1 MRPEL
6 VDRLP
11 PLPPREPAG
20 HKGTFGTALV
30 VGGHLATSAT
40 DAFTMVGGP
49 ALSALAALRAGCG
62 LVELAVPEPLVPAA
76 AAIAPEAVLVP
87 LPAPGG
93 TLDASAA
100 AERLE
105 AARAR
110 ARAIA
115 IGPGLGTGWP
125 ERQLT
130 VAAIAREDLPVVLD
144 ADALN
149 CLAALPDFARDLR
162 APAILT
168 PHPGEFARLA
178 AALDLSAAG
187 EGPDGR
193 LRAAATLAAR
203 LGAVVVL
210 KGPGT
215 VVTDG
220 LRAWIGPGAN
230 PALATAGSGDV
241 LTGILVGLLARL
253 AGRSPLG
260 LFELAAHAVERH
272 ARAGERWSADFSAD
286 TPRAAL
292 ARELLPRI
300 GCGAPVH

>member
-1 MRPEL
+1 VTPEI
-6 VDRLP
+6 VEVLP
-11 PLPPREPAG
+11 PLPPRGDGG

-30 VGGHLATSAT
+30 VGGHLAVGS
-40 DAFTMVGGP
+40 DDPFTMVGGP

-62 LVELAVPEPLVPAA
+62 LVELAVPEPLVAAA

-93 TLDASAA
+93 VLDASAA
-100 AERLE
+100 AERID

-110 ARAIA
+110 SRAIA
-115 IGPGLGTGWP
+115 IGPGLGNGWP

-130 VAAIAREDLPVVLD
+130 VGLVSGEDVPVVVD

-149 CLAALPDFARDLR
+149 ALASLNDFARDLR

-178 AALDLSAAG
+178 AALDLAPAG
-187 EGPDGR
+187 DDPADR
-193 LRAAATLAAR
+193 LRAAASLAAR
-203 LGAVVVL
+203 LGAIVVL

-220 LRAWIGPGAN
+220 VRAWIGPGGN
-230 PALATAGSGDV
+230 SALATAGSGDV

-253 AGRSPLG
+253 AGRGPLG
-260 LFELAAHAVERH
+260 LLELAAHAVSLH
-272 ARAGERWSADFSAD
+272 ARAAARYREEFPAE
-286 TPRAAL
+286 THRAAI
-292 ARELLPRI
+292 ARDFLTRI
-300 GCGAPVH
+300 G

>member
-1 MRPEL
+1 MTPEIL
-6 VDRLP
+6 DRLP
-11 PLPPREPAG
+11 PLPPRDPSG

-30 VGGHLATSAT
+30 IGGHVASGAA

-93 TLDASAA
+93 TLDASASA
-100 AERLE
+100 ARID

-110 ARAIA
+110 ARAVA
-115 IGPGLGTGWP
+115 IGPGFGNGWP

-130 VAAIAREDLPVVLD
+130 VAAIACDDRPLVVD

-149 CLAALPDFARDLR
+149 ALASLPDFARDLR
-162 APAILT
+162 APAVLT

-178 AALDLSAAG
+178 AALDLPAPG
-187 EGPDGR
+187 DGDDDR
-193 LRAAATLAAR
+193 LGCAAALAAR

-210 KGPGT
+210 KGPRT

-220 LRAWIGPGAN
+220 LRAWIGPEGNA
-230 PALATAGSGDV
+230 ALATAGSGDV
-241 LTGILVGLLARL
+241 LTGILAGLLARL
-253 AGRSPLG
+253 SGRSSLG
-260 LFELAAHAVERH
+260 LLELSAHAVAIH
-272 ARAGERWSADFSAD
+272 ARAGVRWSGEFAADA
-286 TPRAAL
+286 PRGAL

-300 GCGAPVH
+300 EA

>member
-1 MRPEL
+1 MTPEP

-11 PLPPREPAG
+11 PLPPREPQG

-30 VGGHLATSAT
+30 IGGHVATSAA
-40 DAFTMVGGP
+40 DPFSMVGGP

-93 TLDASAA
+93 ILDASAA

-105 AARAR
+105 PARSR

-115 IGPGLGTGWP
+115 IGPGFGNGWP
-125 ERQLT
+125 ERQVT
-130 VAAIAREDLPVVLD
+130 VAAIARDDRPLVLD

-149 CLAALPDFARDLR
+149 ALAALPDFARDLR
-162 APAILT
+162 APAVLT

-178 AALDLSAAG
+178 AALDLPAPG
-187 EGPDGR
+187 DGDEDR
-193 LRAAATLAAR
+193 LCDAAALAAR

-210 KGPGT
+210 KGPRT

-220 LRAWIGPGAN
+220 LRAWIGPEGNA
-230 PALATAGSGDV
+230 ALATAGSGDV
-241 LTGILVGLLARL
+241 LTGILAGLLARL
-253 AGRSPLG
+253 AGRSALG
-260 LFELAAHAVERH
+260 LLELAAHAVAIH
-272 ARAGERWSADFSAD
+272 ARAGALWSEEFAAAA
-286 TPRAAL
+286 PRGAL

-300 GCGAPVH
+300 DA